1 MKTLLCHIPM
11 AQKTNLT
18 TPQRPIGLFK
28 ILNWMEKN
36 DYEGNI
42 YDIRN
47 LKPSEEEMIEHF
59 KKIKPDVVGFSAV
72 LSWCYPNVKRI
83 SKILRELFPN
93 IWIITGGHL
102 TSSSNVVLAK
112 TENDFCI
119 VGDGEIPFVK
129 LLNYIKLHPDRKK
142 LEYEKLNQIKG
153 LAYLNKNNKLVVT
166 GNAEQLPQNEL
177 EFPNYDRFAAEL
189 ELFGGKGF
197 IHKFFEPLGEAHHLL
212 QDFDLDIDIAK
223 KTPSELKFFGKDL
236 NINLAIIETSHGCVS
251 RCTFCQRAHK
261 GYSVYQASG
270 LEAHLIGLKEKYNVG
285 AIYISDE
292 NFGSS
297 RKQAYEIAK
306 IMKKLNLIWYVN
318 GARCRSVTY
327 EDLKFYKENG
337 LLAIKFGIES
347 GSQKMLDIMEKKV
360 TTDIVFQTIA
370 DCVKLE
376 LHSPLQALIMGMPGE
391 SRTTVTE
398 TAEFVS
404 SLRFI
409 LGKDW
414 NITNTFLAIAIPGT
428 PLYEYSQQV
437 GLIGTSLDEEE
448 EYLIR
453 LNENTTEPIL
463 SYVNKTEF
471 SNKEVN
477 YWRYLYRYAGK
488 KFFVDSVL
496 KNSKS
501 IKDRLSQIYEKCVMA
516 QFHELIV
523 KIKHERTNNK
533 DRKFIPRI
541 LRYISFMANFLLS
554 LSVLV
559 LPRSVLFYLIKKYA
573 NLKFYSLVKKYKSTT
588 DKQRHNLF
596 VKQSFDTSNDLV
608 ISEDRISKT
617 TREIDRS
624 LRTLV
629 MNNRKQM
636 NPPTT
641 EEEKGMQVLAQG
653 Q

>member
-36 DYEGNI
+36 GHEGNI

-47 LKPSEEEMIEHF
+47 LEPSEEEMIEHF
-59 KKIKPDVVGFSAV
+59 KKFKPDVVGFSAV

-129 LLNYIKLHPDRKK
+129 LLDYIKLHPDRKK
-142 LEYEKLNQIKG
+142 LEYEKLNQIRG
-153 LAYLNKNNKLVVT
+153 LAYLDKNNELVVT

-212 QDFDLDIDIAK
+212 QDFNLDIDIAK

-236 NINLAIIETSHGCVS
+236 NVNLAVIETSHGCVS

-261 GYSVYQASG
+261 GYSVYSPVG
-270 LEAHLIGLKEKYNVG
+270 LESHLKGLKEKYNVG

-297 RKQAYEIAK
+297 RKQVYEIAK

-327 EDLKFYKENG
+327 EDLKFYKDHG
-337 LLAIKFGIES
+337 LLAIKFGIET

-360 TTDIVFQTIA
+360 TTDRVYQTIA
-370 DCVKLE
+370 NCVKLE
-376 LHSPLQALIMGMPGE
+376 LHTPLQDLIMGMPGE

-428 PLYEYSQQV
+428 PLYEYCQQV

-453 LNENTTEPIL
+453 LNEDSHGSIL
-463 SYVNKTEF
+463 NYVNKTEF

-477 YWRYLYRYAGK
+477 YWIYLYRYAGK
-488 KFFVDSVL
+488 KFFINSII
-496 KNSKS
+496 KNNKS
-501 IKDRLSQIYEKCVMA
+501 IKDRLSQIFERCIQA
-516 QFHELIV
+516 QYHELFA

-533 DRKFIPRI
+533 DRNFIPRM
-541 LRYISFMANFLLS
+541 LRYTSFTLNFLLS
-554 LSVLV
+554 LSTLV
-559 LPRSVLFYLIKKYA
+559 LPKSVLFYVVKKYA
-573 NLKFYSLVKKYKSTT
+573 DLRFYGLVKKYKPKTG
-588 DKQRHNLF
+588 KQRHNLF
-596 VKQSFDTSNDLV
+596 VKQNFDTSNDLI

-624 LRTLV
+624 LRTIV
-629 MNNRKQM
+629 MNNRKKRK
-636 NPPTT
+636 PPTT
-641 EEEKGMQVLAQG
+641 EEAKGIQVLAQG